1 VVKAPKGYRHRTRKI
16 LRKRV
21 RERGGVPSLS
31 YLLIDYRD
39 GDRVHIVIDP
49 AIQKS
54 MPHRRYH
61 GRTGII
67 VGKRGKSY
75 EVKVHLGD
83 KEKTLYVRP
92 EHLRPA
98 PEVWERVVSETRSL
112 IESIKSRIRE
122 ANSVILKALST
133 A

>member
-83 KEKTLYVRP
+83 KEKTL
-92 EHLRPA
+92 
-98 PEVWERVVSETRSL
+98 